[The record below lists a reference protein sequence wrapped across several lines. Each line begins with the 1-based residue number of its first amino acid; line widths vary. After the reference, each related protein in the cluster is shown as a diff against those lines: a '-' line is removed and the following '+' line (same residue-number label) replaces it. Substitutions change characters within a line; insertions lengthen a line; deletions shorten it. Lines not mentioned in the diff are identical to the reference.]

1 MVRPANKIKNKYNK
15 KVLGKKKF
23 EKESVNDKRK
33 KTSSDWLK
41 TAEYLDT
48 KDQDAIN
55 HIFVTPRKTEEN
67 KILSDAGHYIRSK
80 IDATDL
86 KKMNLPSK
94 ITAKNILNKYRKMTR
109 KRPYKVPDIVVE
121 EPSNTEE
128 IDKVDK
134 TETLE
139 DIPPLQPGKSAQL
152 AAKKISEKYKKI
164 KEANK
169 IKNKFKLP
177 GEIVKIE
184 TVETSQRDVKVPVS
198 VEKPK
203 SSVHAAKKVTKMYDK
218 LRREKAK
225 KLALL
230 KEK

>member
-15 KVLGKKKF
+15 KILGKKKF

-41 TAEYLDT
+41 TAEYLET

-94 ITAKNILNKYRKMTR
+94 ITAKNILNKYRKMAR
-109 KRPYKVPDIVVE
+109 KRSYKVPDIVVE

-139 DIPPLQPGKSAQL
+139 DIAPLQPGKSAQL

-184 TVETSQRDVKVPVS
+184 TAETSQRDVKVPVS

-203 SSVHAAKKVTKMYDK
+203 SSVHAQPK
-218 LRREKAK
+218 R
-225 KLALL
+225 
-230 KEK
+230 

>member
-1 MVRPANKIKNKYNK
+1 MDRPANKIKNKYNK
-15 KVLGKKKF
+15 KILGKKKF

-94 ITAKNILNKYRKMTR
+94 ITAKNILNKYRKMAR
-109 KRPYKVPDIVVE
+109 KRSYKVPDIVVE

-139 DIPPLQPGKSAQL
+139 DIAPLQPGKSAQL

-184 TVETSQRDVKVPVS
+184 TAETSQRDVKVPVS